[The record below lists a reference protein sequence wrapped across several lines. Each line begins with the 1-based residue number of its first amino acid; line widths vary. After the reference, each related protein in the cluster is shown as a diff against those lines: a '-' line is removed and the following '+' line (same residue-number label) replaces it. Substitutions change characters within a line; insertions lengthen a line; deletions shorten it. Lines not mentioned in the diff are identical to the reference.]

1 MGQKVNP
8 HGMRVGII
16 KDWDSRWYA
25 DKNGFADNLV
35 EDHKIRVYLKKRLY
49 AAGISKAMKAAIDET
64 DRRRKIQSDY
74 NEAHGI
80 TPESVKKSVRS
91 VIEAT
96 KVAEKE
102 MEFYKGKA
110 PSELTRKE
118 LQDYVRKLEKEMKQA
133 AKDLQFE
140 RAAQLR
146 DQIFEYRVRLN

>member
-1 MGQKVNP
+1 LDIPEGALVAILDADKEGFLRTETSLIQTIGRAARNVD
-8 HGMRVGII
+8 GRVIM
-16 KDWDSRWYA
+16 YA
-25 DKNGFADNLV
+25 D
-35 EDHKIRVYLKKRLY
+35 
-49 AAGISKAMKAAIDET
+49 GISKAMKAAIDET

-146 DQIFEYRVRLN
+146 DQIFEYKVRLN